1 MERLKK
7 SKLINYTTQDFVSEK
22 ELELKLFRWNNIKDK
37 YLSKLKANGLLRMV
51 TTKVWNKEGVSRLGH
66 LFEYEDD
73 KAYQKCQPIFQEIE
87 RNEKE
92 DQLIKVFGNRGVVLE
107 EYDFRND

>member
-1 MERLKK
+1 MKK

-22 ELELKLFRWNNIKDK
+22 ELELKLFRWNNIKDE
-37 YLSKLKANGLLRMV
+37 YLPKLKANGILRIV

-87 RNEKE
+87 RNEKK

>member
-1 MERLKK
+1 MKK

-22 ELELKLFRWNNIKDK
+22 ELELKLFRQNNIKDK
-37 YLSKLKANGLLRMV
+37 YLPKLKANGILRIV

-87 RNEKE
+87 RNEKK